1 MARLLNKM
9 MDVQR
14 TLEAEIDASMGLNLT
29 TTPSPDDAPVAA
41 PPTADA
47 PPGEPNGAG
56 HDDALRRALA
66 GKEAEREELLAEG
79 TELAAKLGAAERRNK
94 ALKADRDD
102 KADAVA
108 RLEAALAKNESGDGG
123 AAALRCADL
132 EGRSRASS
140 AASASLQAER
150 RPEKVVA
157 ARRRATTPRGAGARS
172 RRASARR
179 RRSRATSRAPAR
191 TGELGP
197 SARLPLWERAEAA
210 PAPDGGDVAAAHAEA
225 LEAAEAQARARVDD
239 AERSATRKS
248 PRGAADRE
256 RRDLLRDDADRA
268 AAAAAAAPE
277 VDADDLAARLHK
289 TELERDA
296 MERSLREAVAD
307 AAKAKRALRAPAA
320 AAPDAAQHAAWRAEQ
335 RGRAAETDELR
346 ARLEAADSERRVL
359 QVKLARAL
367 DDAGDAKDALHGAT
381 AAQAREALQLRREFL
396 DHWLA
401 LDALVCC
408 VDGKHV
414 RLQSHGATQHG
425 ALSLGLHWDGIC
437 ASIAE
442 YQRLQ
447 LAHPELPDLP
457 ASTTLEDFK
466 ELILNGKLPVE
477 QWRAVYSD
485 LGIDLVQPQSLYELT
500 AVLAGQEVVA
510 AMRVG
515 DKFVELIPK
524 GKAPQARRRPGGAP
538 LPRRGRHGPPRR
550 GLRVRRAR
558 GPPGDGGGFDESL
571 LTLDDALADTSLIFD
586 GAVALGDDAA
596 LLLGLDEPGDS
607 LFASTAAGV
616 AALDPAPRAR
626 CSWRTATSRA
636 RYVPAADRQASDPEA
651 YEKWRA
657 PGQKARIRLARLK
670 ASDPEAYE
678 KWRAHQAKKAR
689 IRLARLK
696 ASDPEGYEKWRAHKN
711 ELKYNRRHG
720 GAAAAVRGQARAD

>member
-108 RLEAALAKNESGDGG
+108 GLE
-123 AAALRCADL
+123 R
-132 EGRSRASS
+132 RV
-140 AASASLQAER
+140 ASLQAER
-150 RPEKVVA
+150 RPERSSP
-157 ARRRATTPRGAGARS
+157 RRG
-172 RRASARR
+172 ARR
-179 RRSRATSRAPAR
+179 RRAEPERARGERAREGGAR
-191 TGELGP
+191 ERLASARALTGELRP
-197 SARLPLWERAEAA
+197 SDDFRCGSCGEAA

-225 LEAAEAQARARVDD
+225 LEAAEARARARVDD
-239 AERSATRKS
+239 AERSA
-248 PRGAADRE
+248 AAKVAAARE
-256 RRDLLRDDADRA
+256 AQRTAERERDLLRDDADRA

-381 AAQAREALQLRREFL
+381 AAQAREVELLQTELAATRDDLRDVKASFHKTLEVLVADDGAGPAKPRRDDAPESTASPPAAL
-396 DHWLA
+396 
-401 LDALVCC
+401 
-408 VDGKHV
+408 
-414 RLQSHGATQHG
+414 
-425 ALSLGLHWDGIC
+425 
-437 ASIAE
+437 AE
-442 YQRLQ
+442 
-447 LAHPELPDLP
+447 EP
-457 ASTTLEDFK
+457 AS
-466 ELILNGKLPVE
+466 
-477 QWRAVYSD
+477 
-485 LGIDLVQPQSLYELT
+485 
-500 AVLAGQEVVA
+500 
-510 AMRVG
+510 
-515 DKFVELIPK
+515 
-524 GKAPQARRRPGGAP
+524 
-538 LPRRGRHGPPRR
+538 PPRDR
-550 GLRVRRAR
+550 TQTDTLPYGL
-558 GPPGDGGGFDESL
+558 
-571 LTLDDALADTSLIFD
+571 
-586 GAVALGDDAA
+586 
-596 LLLGLDEPGDS
+596 
-607 LFASTAAGV
+607 GV
-616 AALDPAPRAR
+616 
-626 CSWRTATSRA
+626 
-636 RYVPAADRQASDPEA
+636 
-651 YEKWRA
+651 
-657 PGQKARIRLARLK
+657 
-670 ASDPEAYE
+670 
-678 KWRAHQAKKAR
+678 
-689 IRLARLK
+689 
-696 ASDPEGYEKWRAHKN
+696 
-711 ELKYNRRHG
+711 
-720 GAAAAVRGQARAD
+720 